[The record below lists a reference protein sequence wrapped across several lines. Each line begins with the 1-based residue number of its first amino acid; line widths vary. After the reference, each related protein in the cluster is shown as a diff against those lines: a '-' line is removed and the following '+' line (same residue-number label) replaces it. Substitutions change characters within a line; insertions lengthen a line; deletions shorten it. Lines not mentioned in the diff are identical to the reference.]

1 VAQHGEE
8 DDELNEIDVPRDD
21 DECDFLGFIKGD
33 DVIEAVFDKQWFLE
47 VLLITT
53 MSMVN

>member
-1 VAQHGEE
+1 MAQHGEE